1 MATEWLPEGFEN
13 RDASAPGR
21 MAQRVRTRVAVHRR
35 RARMVRTASLS
46 ALSVVA
52 LLGLAHL
59 LPRLLPG
66 KKAPS
71 APAPVQTARLQTP
84 PGWTPEGDRA
94 HGSASPSGV
103 RELAPAGPS
112 GVRELAPA
120 GPSGVR
126 ELAPASPSGVREL
139 APAGPSGVRELA
151 PAGKTAA
158 AGLPHSIPNSQYAI
172 RNSQSPIAVSLEKAG
187 QNVELAWKGN
197 PHEEYVVYRCT
208 SPRFDQ
214 CGVAGIVRG
223 STWVD
228 RGKET
233 APVVFYRVEPK
244 SVS

>member
-52 LLGLAHL
+52 ILGLAHL

-120 GPSGVR
+120 
-126 ELAPASPSGVREL
+126 SPSGVREL

-158 AGLPHSIPNSQYAI
+158 AGLPHSIPNSQFAI

-187 QNVELAWKGN
+187 QNVELAWKGS
-197 PHEEYVVYRCT
+197 PREEYVVYRCT

-214 CGVAGIVRG
+214 CGVAGIVKGTRWID
-223 STWVD
+223 T
-228 RGKET
+228 GKEQ